1 MATCQGKTPKTLGV
15 AAIHTTYLCL
25 IWKMIS
31 FFLHLLRYSISTMF
45 EECDYVQHRFCGI
58 KHCSRHLLMCV
69 NMSDSLR
76 PPRLRCPWGFPGK
89 NTGVGCHFLLQ
100 GILLAQGL
108 NSCLLCFL
116 HWQGNSLLLCH
127 LGSPASNKNQPKS
140 RWRQK
145 GMRGCIQA
153 GGGAEDTWRGDM

>member
-58 KHCSRHLLMCV
+58 KRRSRTPSDVCEYVCSV
-69 NMSDSLR
+69 ASVMSDSLR
-76 PPRLRCPWGFPGK
+76 PPRLLCPWGFPGK

-127 LGSPASNKNQPKS
+127 LGSPASTKNQPKS
-140 RWRQK
+140 RWSQK
-145 GMRGCIQA
+145 GMRGWIQA
-153 GGGAEDTWRGDM
+153 GGGC